1 MISKLLSCKPATN
14 IIYTKQETE
23 VTMQTK
29 IDALLLLLLL
39 PELLPEQN
47 GSDALKRESSE
58 LAAIRKN
65 EVSVS

>member
-14 IIYTKQETE
+14 IIYSKEESE

-29 IDALLLLLLL
+29 IDALLLLLL
-39 PELLPEQN
+39 LLPEQN

>member
-14 IIYTKQETE
+14 IIYTKQESE

-29 IDALLLLLLL
+29 IDALLLLLL
-39 PELLPEQN
+39 QN

>member
-1 MISKLLSCKPATN
+1 M
-14 IIYTKQETE
+14 
-23 VTMQTK
+23 TMQTK

>member
-14 IIYTKQETE
+14 IIYTKQESE

-39 PELLPEQN
+39 LLPEQN

>member
-14 IIYTKQETE
+14 IIYTKQESE

-29 IDALLLLLLL
+29 IDALLLLLL
-39 PELLPEQN
+39 LLPEQN

>member
-14 IIYTKQETE
+14 IIYTKQESE

-29 IDALLLLLLL
+29 IDALLLL
-39 PELLPEQN
+39 LLPEQN